1 MRTFREAAAKYL
13 AEKEKRSLQEDV
25 RTLRLMNEY
34 IGDTPLNHI
43 TMDTLRPYIAERR
56 EKGLKSRTINKGLQ
70 VVRHILNI
78 AHTEWFEE
86 GKPWMTYQVKI
97 RLLPQHDQRQK
108 YPLTF
113 DEQRRLFNHLPDH
126 LRQMSLFM
134 VNTGTRDS
142 EVCNLQWSMEIPI
155 EPLNNSVFL
164 IPSQLV
170 KNGYDRVIVLNS
182 VAKQVIDGQRGKH
195 PSHVFSFRGK
205 PLNRMNNTGWKVAR
219 AEAGLRVR
227 VHDLK
232 HTYGTRLRSAG
243 VDEETRKELL
253 GHRSGRSITT
263 HYCDA
268 NIKNLIEAS
277 ERATNP
283 AHESTL
289 LTVLIRRSTR

>member
-1 MRTFREAAAKYL
+1 MAQLHVIGRDIE
-13 AEKEKRSLQEDV
+13 EDK
-25 RTLRLMNEY
+25 
-34 IGDTPLNHI
+34 PLNLSF
-43 TMDTLRPYIAERR
+43 D
-56 EKGLKSRTINKGLQ
+56 
-70 VVRHILNI
+70 
-78 AHTEWFEE
+78 E
-86 GKPWMTYQVKI
+86 GKWTHLSDFEKSITPERAKLALLILGNYSIKEVKI

-182 VAKQVIDGQRGKH
+182 VAKQVIDEQRGKH

-219 AEAGLRVR
+219 AAAGLKVR

-289 LTVLIRRSTR
+289 LTILIRKSTR